1 MTKQICSLGIWDDT
15 VPGIKYDENG
25 VSNYAVL
32 FKKLAELYPR
42 GKKGEAEWADW
53 LKKIKRDGKDNQYDC
68 IIGVSGGTD
77 SSYLLHLAKQYDLK
91 PLAVTL
97 DNGWSSQIAVRNIK
111 KMTEALN
118 IDLETYVIEYEEVK
132 AVIRAFIKAG
142 LPWIDA
148 PTDLAI
154 KSVLYKVAAR
164 EKIKYIFNGGDFR
177 SEGKQPT
184 AWTYSDAR
192 QFRYVV
198 SRFEGIHPR
207 SFPVNNLMQMLNY
220 SVLKKIIMLRPYYY
234 LDYHKRNAHD
244 LLQKEYNW
252 EYYGGHHHENLFTKF
267 TIAYW
272 LPKKFDI
279 DKRIITLSSQILSG
293 EITREAALEEIG
305 KPPYDPAEMERDKT
319 LVLKKLDLTDAGFD
333 KYWHN
338 SNKYYYDYPSYMP
351 FFKRFSKLSASLFKY
366 ILPFTPSI
374 FIEDEIINK

>member
-1 MTKQICSLGIWDDT
+1 MTKQICNLGIWDDT
-15 VPGIKYDENG
+15 VPGINYDENG

-42 GKKGEAEWADW
+42 GNRGEAEWTDW
-53 LKKIKRDGKDNQYDC
+53 LKKIKRDGKGNHYEC

-77 SSYLLHLAKQYDLK
+77 SSYLLHLAKQYNLK

-111 KMTEALN
+111 KMTDALN

-132 AVIRAFIKAG
+132 AVIRAYVKAG

-154 KSVLYKVAAR
+154 KSILYKVAAR
-164 EKIKYIFNGGDFR
+164 ERVRYIFNGGDFR

-184 AWTYSDAR
+184 SWTYSDAR
-192 QFRYVV
+192 QFKYLVAK
-198 SRFEGIHPR
+198 FEGLHPK
-207 SFPVNNLMQMLNY
+207 SFPVNSLQQMIDY
-220 SVLKKIIMLRPYYY
+220 SVRKKIKMLRPFYY
-234 LDYHKRNAHD
+234 LEYNKRKAQD
-244 LLQKEYNW
+244 FLQKQYNW
-252 EYYGGHHHENLFTKF
+252 EYYGGHHFENLFTKF
-267 TIAYW
+267 VISYW
-272 LPKKFDI
+272 LPKKFGI

-293 EITREAALEEIG
+293 EITRDAALDEVG
-305 KPPYDPAEMERDKT
+305 KPPYDPAEMERDKM
-319 LVLKKLDLTDAGFD
+319 LVLKKLDMTEKEFT
-333 KYWHN
+333 KYWQN
-338 SNKYYYDYPSYMP
+338 PNKYYYDYPSYMP
-351 FFKRFSKLSASLFKY
+351 LYRKFNKLSVLLFKY